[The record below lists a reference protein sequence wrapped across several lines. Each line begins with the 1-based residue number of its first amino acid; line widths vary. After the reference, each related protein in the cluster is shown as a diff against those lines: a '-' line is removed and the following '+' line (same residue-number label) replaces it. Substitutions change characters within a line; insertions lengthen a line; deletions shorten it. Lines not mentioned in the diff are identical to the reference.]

1 MIGSPAAVG
10 REEGGR
16 LGSVRSVGSPVAPL
30 RHRVNRLTALVLAV
44 LFVLAVSCSSGGGTS
59 EPAADGGSSKLVF
72 KEADSDISVARG
84 DTFAIR
90 LKANPS
96 VGDSWQVVQAPDP
109 RVAEPKGE
117 PTMKYDSPNPEP
129 GAGGQMEFKYK
140 AVGDGT
146 TTIRFYDCYRC
157 SPGGTVAPSD
167 TQYAR
172 TLEFRVTVG

>member
-1 MIGSPAAVG
+1 MIRSAGWSPARPAALLLVTAG
-10 REEGGR
+10 LV
-16 LGSVRSVGSPVAPL
+16 LGSACS
-30 RHRVNRLTALVLAV
+30 
-44 LFVLAVSCSSGGGTS
+44 SSGGGSATDATQAS
-59 EPAADGGSSKLVF
+59 GSSSKLVF
-72 KEADSDISVARG
+72 KERDTDISVSRG

-90 LKANPS
+90 LDANPS

-129 GAGGQMEFKYK
+129 GAGGQIEFKYK

-146 TTIRFYDCYRC
+146 TVIRYYDCYRC
-157 SPGGTVAPSD
+157 TPSGTVAPAD
-167 TQYAR
+167 TRYAR

>member
-1 MIGSPAAVG
+1 MARSLRRAGVVAAAVV
-10 REEGGR
+10 
-16 LGSVRSVGSPVAPL
+16 S
-30 RHRVNRLTALVLAV
+30 LATV
-44 LFVLAVSCSSGGGTS
+44 MGCSGGGGSTTTG
-59 EPAADGGSSKLVF
+59 ADTGSSKLVF
-72 KEADSDISVARG
+72 KEGDTDISVARG

-129 GAGGQMEFKYK
+129 GAGGQLEFKYK

-157 SPGGTVAPSD
+157 GPGGTVAPPD

-172 TLEFRVTVG
+172 TLEYRVSVR

>member
-1 MIGSPAAVG
+1 MNRPAA
-10 REEGGR
+10 
-16 LGSVRSVGSPVAPL
+16 RSSPRA
-30 RHRVNRLTALVLAV
+30 AV
-44 LFVLAVSCSSGGGTS
+44 LLLVAGLVFVSACSSSGSGSATDTTQASGS
-59 EPAADGGSSKLVF
+59 SSSKLVF
-72 KEADSDISVARG
+72 KERDTDISVSRG

-90 LKANPS
+90 LDAYPS

-129 GAGGQMEFKYK
+129 GAGGQIELKYK

-146 TTIRFYDCYRC
+146 TVIRYYDCYRC
-157 SPGGTVAPSD
+157 TPSGTVAPAD
-167 TQYAR
+167 TRYAR